1 MKYIKKFNEDIYLE
15 PDTRYSYRKKI
26 TDEQVECLE
35 RQINSDYAEK
45 LNIKE
50 WYSISSIEW
59 FNWDNEEKWFV
70 FLVNDAQL
78 EKILLKKR
86 IKIKGENYEVKTRR
100 GYEKFKDI
108 LTRLESLSRYKEVII
123 KRPNFVDID
132 KLYVDEKDIDLSD
145 HGSPAVSNTLWTH
158 VYLD

>member
-70 FLVNDAQL
+70 F
-78 EKILLKKR
+78 I
-86 IKIKGENYEVKTRR
+86 
-100 GYEKFKDI
+100 
-108 LTRLESLSRYKEVII
+108 
-123 KRPNFVDID
+123 
-132 KLYVDEKDIDLSD
+132 
-145 HGSPAVSNTLWTH
+145 
-158 VYLD
+158 